1 MKKNSLRLE
10 YRDGRKSPYLVF
22 YPDAGKIKSRSF
34 TTKSEAESFMF
45 SLRSE
50 YSLPEDMTIPS
61 GV

>member
-10 YRDGRKSPYLVF
+10 YRDDRKSPYLVF

-34 TTKSEAESFMF
+34 ATQSEAESFMF